1 MLLRF
6 LLGAINSQS
15 NDDHFE
21 VISIIMSE
29 KRIPVYEDCREC
41 FQPKLYHLSAALI
54 LKIFP
59 SCSLPIQIRIAQ
71 FINVIAGGITLYFAY
86 LFLIGLPFSNKLKAI
101 CFSLISLN
109 PRLIGI
115 NAQATNDSFVI
126 LFSTACLYFT
136 FQYFYY
142 GSVNNFLNMVISAI
156 LAGLS
161 KGNGLVLFPTI
172 LAMFIYRIIFK
183 VKNVEVSRTNQLLF
197 IMIIFFLYLLCVP
210 YFGQYYEKYVKFGD
224 PFIINQEKNPKP
236 HFIKRTY
243 VNRPGVTSIFDS
255 YLTFRIFSLLKTPS
269 IPLDNNKYPLHRTSL
284 WAQLYGRAHFVHFAP
299 WPPGW
304 QTRSR
309 LVQSIG
315 RCIFL
320 LALIP
325 SLFMMVGAIK
335 TIISVFRD
343 IYIKFRY
350 KNKLKYNVKFLFI
363 IVFMAYIFFIIAYSI
378 QYRDF
383 SSMKVIFIFPGIL
396 AFLYLLIDG
405 MDFFY
410 QRFSNRKKL
419 IYCLDKLLI
428 SLLMLYCIDIFY
440 LEIQLSVQIIIKRLW
455 FFLESYLF

>member
-1 MLLRF
+1 MILRI

-29 KRIPVYEDCREC
+29 KRIPRYEDCREC

-59 SCSLPIQIRIAQ
+59 FGSFPIQIRIAQ

-86 LFLIGLPFSNKLKAI
+86 LFLVGLPFSNKLKAI
-101 CFSLISLN
+101 CFSLVSLN
-109 PRLIGI
+109 PKLIGI

-126 LFSTACLYFT
+126 LFSTACLFFM
-136 FQYFYY
+136 FQNFYY
-142 GSVNNFLNMVISAI
+142 GGINSFFNMVISAI

-172 LAMFIYRIIFK
+172 LGIYLCSILFK
-183 VKNVEVSRTNQLLF
+183 VKNVEVSRTYQLLLL
-197 IMIIFFLYLLCVP
+197 MIFLFLYLLCVP
-210 YFGQYYEKYVKFGD
+210 YFGQYYEKYIKFGD
-224 PFIINQEKNPKP
+224 PFIINQEKNPSP
-236 HFIKRTY
+236 HFLKKTY
-243 VNRPGVTSIFDS
+243 VNRPGVTSILDS

-269 IPLDNNKYPLHRTSL
+269 IPLDNDKYPLHRTSL
-284 WAQLYGRAHFVHFAP
+284 WSQLYGRAHFVHFDM

-304 QTRSR
+304 QTSSK

-325 SLFMMVGAIK
+325 SLFMVVGAMK
-335 TIISVFRD
+335 TIISVIRD
-343 IYIKFRY
+343 VYIKFRY
-350 KNKLKYNVKFLFI
+350 KKKFKFNAKWIYI
-363 IVFMAYIFFIIAYSI
+363 IVIISYMLFIIAYSV

-396 AFLYLLIDG
+396 AFLYILIDG

-410 QRFSNRKKL
+410 QQFSNRKKL
-419 IYCLDKLLI
+419 LYCLDKLVI
-428 SLLMLYCIDIFY
+428 SLLVLYCIDIFY
-440 LEIQLSVQIIIKRLW
+440 LEIQLSVQIVIKQLW
-455 FFLESYLF
+455 LFLA